1 MRDESNITDQL
12 SQAIRDIRELKEAQQ
27 VGQSQIKVKEFV
39 SDEIT
44 VTSSGPDLVVKA
56 FAWCDIE
63 AETITEPNV
72 LIAYC
77 AIEVRS
83 GNRLVNNK
91 EDGWSCNITSID
103 NQTYNQASYQAN
115 IYRSSTGGSNVPITT
130 YTVRFH
136 IWSAADITLTVGSG
150 RHD

>member
-27 VGQSQIKVKEFV
+27 VGQSQIKVKEYV

-44 VTSSGPDLVVKA
+44 VTSGGPDIVVRA

-91 EDGWSCNITSID
+91 EDGWSCNITNID

-115 IYRSSTGGSNVPITT
+115 IYRSSTGGSNVPVTT

-150 RHD
+150 RHA

>member
-27 VGQSQIKVKEFV
+27 VGQSQIKVKEYV

-44 VTSSGPDLVVKA
+44 VTSGGPDIVVRA

-83 GNRLVNNK
+83 GNRLVKNK

-115 IYRSSTGGSNVPITT
+115 IYRSSTGGSNVPVTT

>member
-1 MRDESNITDQL
+1 MRGESNIANQL
-12 SQAIRDIRELKEAQQ
+12 GQAIRDIRELKEAQQ

-44 VTSSGPDLVVKA
+44 VTSGGPDLVVRA

-72 LIAYC
+72 LITYC

-91 EDGWSCNITSID
+91 EDGWSCNVTSID

-115 IYRSSTGGSNVPITT
+115 IYRSSTGGSNVPVTN

-150 RHD
+150 RHA

>member
-1 MRDESNITDQL
+1 MRDESNIADQL
-12 SQAIRDIRELKEAQQ
+12 SQALRDIRELKEAQQ
-27 VGQSQIKVKEFV
+27 VGHSQIKVKEFI

-44 VTSSGPDLVVKA
+44 VTSSGPDLVVRA

-63 AETITEPNV
+63 AEAITEPNV

-83 GNRLVNNK
+83 GNRLVDNK

-103 NQTYNQASYQAN
+103 NQAYNQASYQAN

-130 YTVRFH
+130 YAVRFH

>member
-1 MRDESNITDQL
+1 MRYESSITDQL
-12 SQAIRDIRELKEAQQ
+12 SKALRDIRELKEAQQ
-27 VGQSQIKVKEFV
+27 VGQSQIKVKEYV

-44 VTSSGPDLVVKA
+44 VTSGGPDLVVRA

-91 EDGWSCNITSID
+91 EDGWSCNITNID

-115 IYRSSTGGSNVPITT
+115 IYRSSTGGSNVPVTT

-150 RHD
+150 RHA